1 MDAFTFTKTDGNG
14 RFRAI
19 GRPSLFTEGVE
30 FTLTGVVTG
39 QWHDANSKLINKEG
53 CESIRFQTSLSNGE
67 DGQISLTR
75 FFQRFVAYD
84 SHRKLKVLNR
94 SDFTQELSKFLTE
107 KIGFDEADRT
117 LFKGTAKEVG
127 EKALTF
133 FTGKTIVCKPVTD
146 IFFRNTDDKGNEHFD
161 PPYESVIQ
169 FSFKG

>member
-19 GRPSLFTEGVE
+19 GRPSLFVEGVG
-30 FTLTGVVTG
+30 FKLTGVVTG
-39 QWHDANSKLINKEG
+39 TWRDAQGKVLNKEG
-53 CESIRFQTSLSNGE
+53 RESIRFQTSLSDSE

-84 SHRKLKVLNR
+84 ANRKLKVLNR
-94 SDFTQELSKFLTE
+94 SDFTQELSEFLS
-107 KIGFDEADRT
+107 KNVGFDETDPT

-133 FTGKTIVCKPVTD
+133 FTDKTIVCKPVAD
-146 IFFRNTDDKGNEHFD
+146 IFFRNTDDKGNERYD
-161 PPYESVIQ
+161 APYEPVIQ
-169 FSFKG
+169 FSIKG

>member
-1 MDAFTFTKTDGNG
+1 MDSFKFTPTDGNG

-19 GRPSLFTEGVE
+19 GKPSLFAEGIE
-30 FTLTGVVTG
+30 FTLKGVVTG
-39 QWHDANSKLINKEG
+39 TWHDAQGKLMNKEG
-53 CESIRFQTSLSNGE
+53 RESIRFQTSLSEGE

-84 SHRKLKVLNR
+84 ANRKLKVLNR
-94 SDFTQELSKFLTE
+94 SDFTAELAQFLNE
-107 KIGFDEADRT
+107 KVGFDEADPT

-146 IFFRNTDDKGNEHFD
+146 IFFRNTDDKGNERYD
-161 PPYESVIQ
+161 APYEPVIQ
-169 FSFKG
+169 FSIKG